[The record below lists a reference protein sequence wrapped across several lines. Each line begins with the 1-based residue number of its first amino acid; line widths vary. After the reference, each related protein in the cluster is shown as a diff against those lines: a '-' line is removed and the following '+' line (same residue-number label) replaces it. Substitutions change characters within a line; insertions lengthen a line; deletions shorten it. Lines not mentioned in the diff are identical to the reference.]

1 MATFP
6 VFKAGALAVK
16 TLAKPLASVL
26 KESAKDHP
34 LFRKACIRI
43 GQLVHTTSTKLNM
56 RLLGHK
62 VKDIKPLNEAAAV
75 SRGADMMG
83 EGFIYSVS
91 LTTVAAEVYR
101 RDKIAEVKTAEK
113 KRAERE
119 KEEQMAKRF
128 QNLHQE
134 LAALTQRSEVLT
146 REVSLLKDKVA
157 ATDQPKSLISRV
169 LNL

>member
-62 VKDIKPLNEAAAV
+62 VKDIKPRKAIQADSL
-75 SRGADMMG
+75 SR
-83 EGFIYSVS
+83 
-91 LTTVAAEVYR
+91 
-101 RDKIAEVKTAEK
+101 
-113 KRAERE
+113 
-119 KEEQMAKRF
+119 
-128 QNLHQE
+128 
-134 LAALTQRSEVLT
+134 
-146 REVSLLKDKVA
+146 LL
-157 ATDQPKSLISRV
+157 
-169 LNL
+169 LNLCTSERGCSSFPWSRYDGRRIHLFSFIDHCGCGGIPSG